1 VAGLVNALD
10 PDLVTLGGHA
20 ADLAAAA
27 PAALES
33 SYAAGLMTFRRG
45 APTPVIA
52 AGLGDAGPLIGAAE
66 AVWNQLLP
74 ALAP

>member
-1 VAGLVNALD
+1 
-10 PDLVTLGGHA
+10 
-20 ADLAAAA
+20 
-27 PAALES
+27 
-33 SYAAGLMTFRRG
+33 MTFRRG